1 MKKIIN
7 ITITT
12 SVWLIILTYFN
23 LYSTIVQLVIIMTIA
38 FLTSA
43 LIDRVEIRIKRDRQN
58 IVILSRIDEAMT
70 DFDKTQANY
79 ERLYKKVGLKSN

>member
-1 MKKIIN
+1 
-7 ITITT
+7 
-12 SVWLIILTYFN
+12 
-23 LYSTIVQLVIIMTIA
+23 MTIA